1 VVRGDRGTIVE
12 KSEKQ
17 RAVHETGHA
26 VVARVLGVAV
36 TYVTMF
42 PTRLDNNAAAQTR
55 SATFLA
61 RHSSVEAIQIA
72 NAKDAKIALAG
83 NIAER
88 RYRPNDKSAK
98 QGFGAGED
106 AKRAQVMAQ
115 TNVLVGAGLDL
126 VNAPASIDV
135 SPEQNDVAV
144 ALLHKWWD
152 ETVELVDSN
161 WHTIRH
167 VAKALQQRR
176 FLDPETLDKLIAEER
191 SAPAAATNAALRR

>member
-1 VVRGDRGTIVE
+1 
-12 KSEKQ
+12 
-17 RAVHETGHA
+17 
-26 VVARVLGVAV
+26 VLDVAV

-55 SATFLA
+55 AATFLA

-88 RYRPNDKSAK
+88 RYRPHDKSAK
-98 QGFGAGED
+98 QGFGAEGD

-115 TNVLVGAGLDL
+115 THVLVGAGLDL
-126 VNAPASIDV
+126 ANAPESIDV
-135 SPEQNDVAV
+135 TPEQNDAAV
-144 ALLHKWWD
+144 ALMHKWWD

-161 WHTIRH
+161 WHTIRR
-167 VAKALQQRR
+167 VAKALRRRR
-176 FLDPETLDKLIAEER
+176 FLDSEALDKLIAEDR
-191 SAPAAATNAALRR
+191 P

>member
-1 VVRGDRGTIVE
+1 V
-12 KSEKQ
+12 KEKQ
-17 RAVHETGHA
+17 RAIHEAAHA

-36 TYVTMF
+36 THVTMF

-55 SATFLA
+55 AATFLA

-88 RYRPNDKSAK
+88 RYRPKDKSAK

-115 TNVLVGAGLDL
+115 THVLVGAGLDL
-126 VNAPASIDV
+126 ANAPASIDV
-135 SPEQNDVAV
+135 TPEQNDAAV
-144 ALLHKWWD
+144 ALLHKCG
-152 ETVELVDSN
+152 TRPSLVDSN
-161 WHTIRH
+161 WHTIRR

-176 FLDPETLDKLIAEER
+176 LLDSEALDKLIAEER
-191 SAPAAATNAALRR
+191 SAPAAAIDAALRG

>member
-1 VVRGDRGTIVE
+1 
-12 KSEKQ
+12 
-17 RAVHETGHA
+17 
-26 VVARVLGVAV
+26 
-36 TYVTMF
+36 
-42 PTRLDNNAAAQTR
+42 
-55 SATFLA
+55 
-61 RHSSVEAIQIA
+61 A

-115 TNVLVGAGLDL
+115 THVLVGAGLDL

-152 ETVELVDSN
+152 EAVELVDSN
-161 WHTIRH
+161 WHTIRR
-167 VAKALQQRR
+167 VAKALLQRR
-176 FLDPETLDKLIAEER
+176 FLDSEALDKLIAEER